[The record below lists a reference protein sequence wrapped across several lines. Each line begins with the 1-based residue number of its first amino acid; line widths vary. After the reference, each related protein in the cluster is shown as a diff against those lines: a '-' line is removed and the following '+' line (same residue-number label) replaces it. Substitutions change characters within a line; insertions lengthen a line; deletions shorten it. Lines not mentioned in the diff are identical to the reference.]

1 MNKLDAGLRFL
12 QAQSDAALDELVE
25 GRRSLLAKSRGQQNT
40 QVRLL
45 AQFSGDLAALAR
57 AGLAITSV
65 AGDVVAGFGPLARLE
80 QIAAVEGL
88 RVVEQSRPMRTELDV
103 SMPAT
108 RADLVHAG
116 PPARRG
122 AGVIVGVIDSG
133 IDWRHGCFRRA
144 DGSSRILRIWDQR
157 LAPVAGESSP
167 AGFGY
172 GVEYTRAQIDAHLLS
187 ATPAVPVRHDDTNGH
202 GTHVAGIAA
211 GNGSP
216 AGDGRPA
223 FTFVG
228 MAPEADIV
236 IVANSIG
243 ADSLGDSANTLDGAS
258 WIFALAASL
267 GKACVINQSQGDYIG
282 PHDGTSLLERG
293 IDTLLRTKGRAM
305 VKSAGNAALDDAHA
319 MGKVP
324 AGGILNLP
332 MNVASGDGSDDT
344 VDIWYEGADRFG
356 FSIVPPG
363 GAASAQVLPASTTT
377 LTLPNGNRVFV
388 DSTLNNPFNHDNRIF
403 VRLQRGTGAAIRAG
417 IWTLRLHGL
426 TVSAGTAHAWIQ
438 RGNGPRFLAP
448 VVSNRSTI
456 SIPGTGRRL
465 ITVGSYVTKGAGV
478 GGLSDFSSRGP
489 TRDGRTKP
497 EISAPGEEI
506 TSALSGASGTAQ
518 YVGMSGTSM
527 AAPHVTGAVALM
539 LQRTPSATV
548 ATLRK
553 RLTTHAAADAF
564 TGATPNTDWGFGKL
578 DAKASL

>member
-25 GRRSLLAKSRGQQNT
+25 GRRSLLAKSRGQRNT

-45 AQFSGDLAALAR
+45 AQFSGDLAALTR

-65 AGDVVAGFGPLARLE
+65 AGDVVAGFGPLSRLE
-80 QIAAVEGL
+80 QIAAVQGL

-108 RADLVHAG
+108 RANLVHAG

-133 IDWRHGCFRRA
+133 IDWRHGCFRHA
-144 DGSSRILRIWDQR
+144 DGRSRILRIWDQR

-172 GVEYTRAQIDAHLLS
+172 GVEYTQAQIDAHLLG
-187 ATPAVPVRHDDTNGH
+187 AAPAVPVRHDDTNGH

-228 MAPEADIV
+228 MAPQADIV

-258 WIFALAASL
+258 WIFSVAASL

-305 VKSAGNAALDDAHA
+305 VKSAGNAAQDDAHA
-319 MGKVP
+319 MGSVP
-324 AGGILNLP
+324 PGGILNMP
-332 MNVASGDGSDDT
+332 MRVGAADGTDDT

-356 FSIVPPG
+356 FAIVPPG

-388 DSTLNNPFNHDNRIF
+388 DSTLNNPFNRDNRIF
-403 VRLQRGTGAAIRAG
+403 VRLQRGTRPAIQAG
-417 IWTLRLHGL
+417 VWVLRLHGL

-456 SIPGTGRRL
+456 SIPGTGRRI
-465 ITVGSYVTKGAGV
+465 ITVGSYVTKGVGV

-489 TRDGRTKP
+489 ARDGRTKP
-497 EISAPGEEI
+497 EISAPGQEI
-506 TSALSGASGTAQ
+506 TSALSGASGPDQ
-518 YVGMSGTSM
+518 YVEMSGTSM

-539 LQRTPSATV
+539 LERTKSATV
-548 ATLRK
+548 ASLRN
-553 RLTTHAAADAF
+553 RLTQHAVADGL
-564 TGATPNTDWGFGKL
+564 TGATPNADWGFGKL
-578 DAKASL
+578 DAKASN

>member
-25 GRRSLLAKSRGQQNT
+25 GRRSLLAKSRGQRNT

-45 AQFSGDLAALAR
+45 AQFSGDLAALTR

-65 AGDVVAGFGPLARLE
+65 AGDVVAGFGPLSRLE
-80 QIAAVEGL
+80 QIAAVQGL

-108 RADLVHAG
+108 RANLVHAG

-133 IDWRHGCFRRA
+133 IDWRHGCFRHA
-144 DGSSRILRIWDQR
+144 DGRSRILRIWDQR

-172 GVEYTRAQIDAHLLS
+172 GVEYTQAQIDAHLLGAAS
-187 ATPAVPVRHDDTNGH
+187 AVPVRHDDTNGH

-228 MAPEADIV
+228 MAPQADIV

-258 WIFALAASL
+258 WIFSVAASL

-305 VKSAGNAALDDAHA
+305 VKSAGNAAQDDAHA
-319 MGKVP
+319 MG
-324 AGGILNLP
+324 
-332 MNVASGDGSDDT
+332 S
-344 VDIWYEGADRFG
+344 
-356 FSIVPPG
+356 VPP
-363 GAASAQVLPASTTT
+363 AAS
-377 LTLPNGNRVFV
+377 
-388 DSTLNNPFNHDNRIF
+388 
-403 VRLQRGTGAAIRAG
+403 
-417 IWTLRLHGL
+417 
-426 TVSAGTAHAWIQ
+426 
-438 RGNGPRFLAP
+438 
-448 VVSNRSTI
+448 
-456 SIPGTGRRL
+456 
-465 ITVGSYVTKGAGV
+465 
-478 GGLSDFSSRGP
+478 
-489 TRDGRTKP
+489 
-497 EISAPGEEI
+497 
-506 TSALSGASGTAQ
+506 
-518 YVGMSGTSM
+518 
-527 AAPHVTGAVALM
+527 
-539 LQRTPSATV
+539 
-548 ATLRK
+548 
-553 RLTTHAAADAF
+553 
-564 TGATPNTDWGFGKL
+564 
-578 DAKASL
+578 